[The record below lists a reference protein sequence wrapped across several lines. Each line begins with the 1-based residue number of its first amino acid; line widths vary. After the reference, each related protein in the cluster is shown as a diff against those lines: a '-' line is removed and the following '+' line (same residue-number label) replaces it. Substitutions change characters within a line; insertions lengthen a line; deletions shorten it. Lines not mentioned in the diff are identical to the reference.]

1 MYLSSRGERYRYA
14 TNRCLRRVSMGHVVQ
29 NERDEGKSKLT
40 GEIGNA
46 NEQLQWSVIDSKGL
60 LLLFVG

>member
-1 MYLSSRGERYRYA
+1 
-14 TNRCLRRVSMGHVVQ
+14 MGHVVQ